1 MASQILPPLQNAF
14 PPKDISAVKVM
25 LTHLCHENGFPPG
38 IVRIS
43 EIKGGSKHNI
53 ILFTWILTTPPPG
66 SRMAP
71 CMHYVLRTPKMQ
83 GAIPDLWILRTAAF
97 DFLSAKH
104 FEVPK
109 LYAYDTRCGNAIR
122 SPYIIQQKVEG
133 YTLLEKYRI
142 LYHNYLTYGHYNPA
156 SDYGE
161 AGCMISMYIERQELA
176 YQFEGY
182 GTFQPVQGM
191 ALQSSNPDRVKDR
204 IGLVVKPFI
213 NTLSMKANSKA
224 IDFILELLFMSE
236 SQARNPDQEAKY
248 RKIRHIALC
257 IKVLDNDD
265 VYGAAHRPQP
275 SVLWHP
281 NFQPSKIMMTAKPY
295 YDDEPEL
302 SASDYDPDQN
312 ESYKLEAVLG
322 WEGAMALPRIMTRCP
337 PYFIW
342 GEGPQVYEADKCVYK
357 YTCVDE
363 MIEEGLPG
371 WCEDA
376 YEEMSVIV
384 RALGF
389 YALFGVDFEWYELPF
404 DGLIDVWTR
413 IELGSRDLEYATK

>member
-1 MASQILPPLQNAF
+1 MASQLLPPIPNAF
-14 PPKDISAVKVM
+14 PPRGISVIKVM

-38 IVRIS
+38 IIRAS
-43 EIKGGSKHNI
+43 EIKSGSKHNI
-53 ILFTWILTTPPPG
+53 ILFTWILTTLPPG

-83 GAIPDLWILRTAAF
+83 GAIPDLWIQRTAAF
-97 DFLSAKH
+97 DFISAKH

-109 LYAYDTRCGNAIR
+109 LYAYDARCGNAIR
-122 SPYIIQQKVEG
+122 SPYIIQQQVEG
-133 YTLLEKYRI
+133 YTLLEKYRV
-142 LYHNYLTYGHYNPA
+142 LYHNYLTYDHYKPS

-161 AGCMISMYIERQELA
+161 AASMISMYIERQELA
-176 YQFEGY
+176 YQFECY
-182 GTFQPVQGM
+182 GTLQPVQGM
-191 ALQSSNPDRVKDR
+191 ALQSSIPDRVKDR
-204 IGLVVKPFI
+204 IGLEVKPFM
-213 NTLSMKANSKA
+213 NTLSMRANSKA

-236 SQARNPDQEAKY
+236 SQTRNPDQEVKY

-257 IKVLDNDD
+257 IKVLDNNEI
-265 VYGAAHRPQP
+265 YRAAHRPEP

-281 NFQPSKIMMTAKPY
+281 NFQPSKIMMTATPQ
-295 YDDEPEL
+295 YDEDV
-302 SASDYDPDQN
+302 SGVSNDDPTRM

-337 PYFIW
+337 PYFCW
-342 GEGPQVYEADKCVYK
+342 GEGPQVHEADKCRWK

-376 YEEMSVIV
+376 YGEMSRIV
-384 RALGF
+384 RALGL

-404 DGLIDVWTR
+404 EVLIDAWTR
-413 IELGSRDLEYATK
+413 IDPRTRDLEYATK

>member
-1 MASQILPPLQNAF
+1 MTSQLLTPTQNSF
-14 PPKDISAVKVM
+14 PPREISAIKVM
-25 LTHLCHENGFPPG
+25 VTHLCHENGFSPG
-38 IVRIS
+38 ILRIS
-43 EIKGGSKHNI
+43 GIKSGSKHNI
-53 ILFTWILTTPPPG
+53 ILFTWILTTLSPG

-71 CMHYVLRTPKMQ
+71 CMHYVLRTPRMQ

-97 DFLSAKH
+97 DFISAKH

-109 LYAYDTRCGNAIR
+109 LYAYDARCGNAIR
-122 SPYIIQQKVEG
+122 SPYIIQQQVEG
-133 YTLLEKYRI
+133 YTLLEKYRV
-142 LYHNYLTYGHYNPA
+142 LYHNYLTYDHYKPC

-161 AGCMISMYIERQELA
+161 AASIISMYIERQELA
-176 YQFEGY
+176 YQFEYY
-182 GTFQPVQGM
+182 GTLQLIQGM
-191 ALQSSNPDRVKDR
+191 ALQSSIPDRVKDR
-204 IGLVVKPFI
+204 IGLDVKPFT

-236 SQARNPDQEAKY
+236 SQMRNPDQEVKY

-257 IKVLDNDD
+257 IKVLDGNDI
-265 VYGAAHRPQP
+265 YRAAHRPEP

-281 NFQPSKIMMTAKPY
+281 NFQPSKIMMTATPY
-295 YDDEPEL
+295 DEN
-302 SASDYDPDQN
+302 ASDVSNDDPTRI

-322 WEGAMALPRIMTRCP
+322 WEGVMALPRIMTRCP
-337 PYFIW
+337 PYFCW
-342 GEGPQVYEADKCVYK
+342 GEGPQVHVVDKCIWK

-376 YEEMSVIV
+376 YGEMSRIV

-404 DGLIDVWTR
+404 EVLIDAWMLIDPET
-413 IELGSRDLEYATK
+413 RDLEYATK